1 MRRKRERERRANKK
15 KQERNIYIYINVY
28 KERWNGEESEIF
40 SLKTNLSFLLS
51 KDGE

>member
-15 KQERNIYIYINVY
+15 KQGRSIYIYIY

-40 SLKTNLSFLLS
+40 SSKTNLSFLLS
-51 KDGE
+51 NDGE